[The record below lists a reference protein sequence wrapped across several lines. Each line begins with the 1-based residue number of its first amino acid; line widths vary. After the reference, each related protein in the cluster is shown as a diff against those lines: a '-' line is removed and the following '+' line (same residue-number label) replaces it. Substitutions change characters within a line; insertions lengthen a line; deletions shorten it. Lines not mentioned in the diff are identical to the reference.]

1 MFLFEA
7 GAGSRSQEPEAGAIA
22 GSQNPSWSR
31 LDQLHNTEDMR
42 RETDDG
48 RQEQCCGA
56 GPTLTRLQIR
66 QPAPDLATGS
76 GSSSQLR
83 ITTFL

>member
-1 MFLFEA
+1 MFLSEA
-7 GAGSRSQEPEAGAIA
+7 EARSRSQEPGAGAVA
-22 GSQNPSWSR
+22 GSRNRSWSR
-31 LDQLHNTEDMR
+31 LDRLHNTEDMR

-56 GPTLTRLQIR
+56 GPTLTRLLIR
-66 QPAPDLATGS
+66 QLAPDLATGS
-76 GSSSQLR
+76 GSQLR

>member
-1 MFLFEA
+1 MFLSE
-7 GAGSRSQEPEAGAIA
+7 AGSRSQEPGAGAVA
-22 GSQNPSWSR
+22 SSRNRSR
-31 LDQLHNTEDMR
+31 LDRLHNTEDMR

-56 GPTLTRLQIR
+56 GPTLTRLLIR
-66 QPAPDLATGS
+66 QLAPDLATGS
-76 GSSSQLR
+76 GSQLR

>member
-1 MFLFEA
+1 MFLSE
-7 GAGSRSQEPEAGAIA
+7 AGSRSQEPGAGAVA
-22 GSQNPSWSR
+22 SSRNRSRSR
-31 LDQLHNTEDMR
+31 LDRLHNTEDMR